1 MAGLPCDKQAQRC
14 QGFSRTL
21 NSANA
26 SQQGPNPE
34 GVMTRGTILSVDAMG
49 GDHAPGVIVDGI
61 AVFVKERPET
71 KILLFGDEPAL
82 LPLVAAHPG
91 LAQQCEIIH
100 CDDKITS
107 DMKPSQALRRGK
119 GSSMWKALEAVKDGR
134 ANAAV
139 SAGNTGALMAI
150 SMLVL
155 RKMDGVHRPA
165 MTAIWPT
172 LAGRTVVLDVGAN
185 IEADAAQLVSFAI
198 MGEAYARAALGK
210 ARPTIGLLNIGS
222 EEMKGHDEV
231 REAHE
236 MLRNSNLDLDY
247 RGFVEGDDISLG
259 TVDVVVTDG
268 FTGNIALKTAEGV
281 ARMLGT
287 RVREALT
294 KNLVT
299 KAGALLAASGLGQ
312 LREQMNPSNANGGVL
327 LGLGGVSVKS
337 HGGTDARG
345 FATACR
351 LAADLATSHYPE
363 EVVANLARIQQK
375 GGAAY

>member
-1 MAGLPCDKQAQRC
+1 
-14 QGFSRTL
+14 
-21 NSANA
+21 
-26 SQQGPNPE
+26 
-34 GVMTRGTILSVDAMG
+34 MTRGTILSVDAMG
-49 GDHAPGVIVDGI
+49 GDHAPGVIVDGV
-61 AVFVKERPET
+61 ALFLKERPEA
-71 KILLFGDEPAL
+71 KVLLFGDEPSLVPL
-82 LPLVAAHPG
+82 LAGHAD
-91 LAQQCEIIH
+91 LAERCDVRH
-100 CDDKITS
+100 CDLKITS

-119 GSSMWKALEAVKDGR
+119 GSSMWNALEAVKDGE
-134 ANAAV
+134 ADASV

-172 LAGRTVVLDVGAN
+172 LAGRSVVLDVGAN
-185 IEADAAQLVSFAI
+185 VEADAAQLVSFAI

-210 ARPTIGLLNIGS
+210 ERPTIGLLNIGS
-222 EEMKGHDEV
+222 EEMKGHDEG

-236 MLRNSNLDLDY
+236 MLRASNLDLDY
-247 RGFVEGDDISLG
+247 RGFVEGDDISTG

-268 FTGNIALKTAEGV
+268 FTGNVALKTAEGV
-281 ARMLGT
+281 ARLLGAL
-287 RVREALT
+287 VRQSLT
-294 KNLVT
+294 KSLAT
-299 KAGALLAASGLGQ
+299 RAGALLAASGLRE
-312 LREQMNPSNANGGVL
+312 LREQMNPSNVNGGVL

-363 EVVANLARIQQK
+363 EVAANLARIQQK
-375 GGAAY
+375 GAAAG